1 MIERLKGRISEWLG
15 VDPIRTVLQGVTVEL
30 TRFLDRIRA
39 CESKVERLEKASDAM
54 WPNLSAAVVKSDSIA
69 CNALSRIE
77 ALASRLDAI
86 EAGGK
91 GDTWASFIAEGGS
104 IVGVECWGDY
114 EPRVAR
120 EVRVVAIAGPMAAIQ
135 AAAVARRIFG
145 GEAAVVVPPDSA
157 IERPQG

>member
-1 MIERLKGRISEWLG
+1 MMCRLKERLCEWLG
-15 VDPIRTVLQGVTVEL
+15 IGLAWDAIGDRAIEAAEAG
-30 TRFLDRIRA
+30 RRLDRLEEA
-39 CESKVERLEKASDAM
+39 AESL
-54 WPNLSAAVVKSDSIA
+54 AA
-69 CNALSRIE
+69 
-77 ALASRLDAI
+77 RLDAI

-104 IVGVECWGDY
+104 VVGVECRGDY
-114 EPRVAR
+114 EGRVAR
-120 EVRVVAIAGPMAAIQ
+120 EVRVAAIAGPMTAIQ